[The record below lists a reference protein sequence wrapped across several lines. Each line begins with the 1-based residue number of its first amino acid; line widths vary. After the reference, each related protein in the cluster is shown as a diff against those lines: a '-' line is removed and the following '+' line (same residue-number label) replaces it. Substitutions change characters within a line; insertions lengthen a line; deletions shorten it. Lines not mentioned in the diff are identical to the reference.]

1 MNYHLDLD
9 RFGVD
14 TKAFDRLL
22 DVPVK
27 HTLKRKLT
35 DDEITMI
42 SSKRFKE
49 LETEYTA
56 KEDDDDENEDEDEVK
71 TE

>member
-1 MNYHLDLD
+1 MDLD

-22 DVPVK
+22 NIPVK

-35 DDEITMI
+35 NDEIVKI

-56 KEDDDDENEDEDEVK
+56 EDDDEDEDEDEDDKK
-71 TE
+71 TC

>member
-9 RFGVD
+9 RFGID

-22 DVPVK
+22 AVPVK

-35 DDEITMI
+35 TDEITMI

-56 KEDDDDENEDEDEVK
+56 KDEDVDEDDDDK

>member
-1 MNYHLDLD
+1 MDLD

-35 DDEITMI
+35 HDEITMI

-56 KEDDDDENEDEDEVK
+56 EDDDEDEDEHEDENDK
-71 TE
+71 ETN